1 MKTPSQVGVW
11 VVAWILSVSLSAP
24 VGATIST
31 NDIDKLAGSIEGT
44 MAGKVVYFAAL
55 NSEYS
60 VVIHG
65 DIAQITLKQTFQNP
79 YDKPMNARYL
89 FPLNSNA
96 AVHAM
101 TMRIGNEM
109 ITAEIREIEQ
119 AKKIFSAAKKQGK
132 ATSLLQQH
140 RPNMFTQKIANL
152 MPGLPIEVAIQYVQV
167 VPKIDGAYELVVPMV
182 VGPRFQPNGA
192 ETVRYNKDLQA
203 SGVISQAVKNQ
214 GAKTPGAWEF
224 STLPAYPATADV
236 HLPKEIIPQRVSLDI
251 ELEAPLPLQ
260 ATTSSTH
267 QISVTDH
274 SSTQQHITF
283 AAGKVIDNKDF
294 VLRYRLDGE
303 VENAGIL
310 THWETG
316 EGGYFSLLIE
326 PPEKLAD
333 TQVLPREMVFLLDC
347 SGSMSGLPMQA
358 SKLFMSQALA
368 ALRPTDTFRII
379 RFSDQATEFSSIP
392 LPATAANIAR
402 GLAYTRSLFGSGGT
416 VMTAGIEQALSP
428 PIPKQAIRNVIFL
441 TDGYIGNEMDVLQL
455 VEQLLGKGRMFAF
468 GVGTGVNRYL
478 LNELSRVGGGF
489 TRYFDPTRSEESV
502 GQVAKALV
510 AKLQSPVLADI
521 EVDWGDIEVTDV
533 LPSRIPDLYVG
544 DSIRITGRFSNPSE
558 GHLQISGRSTN
569 QRAQM
574 KIPLILNIFE
584 KRTAIRQLWART
596 AVADRMH
603 TFVTPATMRKDRVT
617 NDNLQAGITQ
627 LGLTYQ
633 LATRWTAFVAV
644 SKQIYNTQPE
654 SSTHADVALPKVSGV
669 SKLAYN
675 QLPSNSGGMAMTG
688 YGAPEPGVW
697 LGLLVAM
704 CSLWLVRRRV
714 VSRRLIQQLT

>member
-1 MKTPSQVGVW
+1 MKSLFQVGVW
-11 VVAWILSVSLSAP
+11 TVLWVLSVGLSGP
-24 VGATIST
+24 VGAAIST

-44 MAGKVVYFAAL
+44 IAGEVVYFAAL
-55 NSEYS
+55 SSEYS

-109 ITAEIREIEQ
+109 ITAEIREIQQ

-132 ATSLLQQH
+132 AASLLQQH

-152 MPGLPIEVAIQYVQV
+152 MPGVPIEVDIQYVQV
-167 VPKIDGAYELVVPMV
+167 VPKIDGAYELVVPLV
-182 VGPRFQPNGA
+182 VGPRFQPNG
-192 ETVRYNKDLQA
+192 TVTGHQNSDLQD
-203 SGVISQAVKNQ
+203 SRVTSQVVKP
-214 GAKTPGAWEF
+214 PGSWEF
-224 STLPAYPATADV
+224 STLPVYPATAGV
-236 HLPKEIIPQRVSLDI
+236 HLPKEIIAERVSLDI

-260 ATTSSTH
+260 STTSSTH

-283 AAGKVIDNKDF
+283 TAGKVIDNKDF
-294 VLRYRLDGE
+294 VLRYRIDGE

-310 THWETG
+310 THWEVG

-347 SGSMSGLPMQA
+347 SGSMGGLPMQA

-379 RFSDQATEFSSIP
+379 RFSDLATEFSTVS

-428 PIPKQAIRNVIFL
+428 PIPKQAIRNIIFL
-441 TDGYIGNEMDVLQL
+441 TDGYIGNEMEVLQL
-455 VEQLLGKGRMFAF
+455 VEQLLGKSRMFAF
-468 GVGTGVNRYL
+468 GVGAGVNRYL

-510 AKLQSPVLADI
+510 AKLQTPVLADI

-544 DSIRITGRFSNPSE
+544 DSIRITGRFRNPSK
-558 GHLQISGRSTN
+558 GHLQINGRSTN
-569 QRAQM
+569 QHAQM
-574 KIPLILNIFE
+574 KIPLNLNNFE
-584 KRTAIRQLWART
+584 KRKTIRQLWART

-603 TFVTPATMRKDRVT
+603 TFVTPVAMRKDQVS
-617 NDNLQAGITQ
+617 NDNLKAGITQ
-627 LGLTYQ
+627 LGLSYQ

-644 SKQIYNTQPE
+644 SKQIYNLQPE
-654 SSTHADVALPKVSGV
+654 NSAHADVALPKVSGV

-675 QLPSNSGGMAMTG
+675 QAPSNSGGMAMTG

-704 CSLWLVRRRV
+704 CSLWVVRRRV
-714 VSRRLIQQLT
+714 VSRRLIQQST